1 MAGLFGSLRRLLDGV
16 YLLSGFAAAAFLVGI
31 LLLIVTQMVAR
42 WSGAIVPGAAEYAG
56 YCMAASSFLAL
67 AYALNRG
74 AHIRV
79 GILFNLL
86 GRHARWLELWCL
98 LISAGLATYFA
109 RYAIKGAYWSWKL
122 NDISQGQDATPIWI
136 PQLAMCVGTVLI
148 ALALWDNLLSL
159 IIRGRTHIRN
169 EVVGESAE

>member
-1 MAGLFGSLRRLLDGV
+1 MDGI

-86 GRHARWLELWCL
+86 GRHARWL
-98 LISAGLATYFA
+98 
-109 RYAIKGAYWSWKL
+109 
-122 NDISQGQDATPIWI
+122 
-136 PQLAMCVGTVLI
+136 
-148 ALALWDNLLSL
+148 
-159 IIRGRTHIRN
+159 
-169 EVVGESAE
+169 